1 MNLVSGDLTFIFQ
14 PTRFRL
20 GEHVSL
26 MCTGTNMA
34 PGEAL
39 HVERILPNGTV
50 HTITLDADV
59 QPFYL
64 TSERYRINYIV
75 ANTTEQVV
83 KQVVVEIS
91 SKSQFINKILLFL
104 QLYFGRFLIYVIIP
118 YSYKF

>member
-104 QLYFGRFLIYVIIP
+104 QLYFGRFLIYVIVP
-118 YSYKF
+118 YPYKF